1 MSSIASF
8 LNNSIVEN
16 TLKLI
21 LILYAGFIYKVNT
34 SHLHSWL
41 NDKIFSYVFISLTI
55 YALSKKFWF
64 SFILTALFYLLF
76 HWLTKFENKR
86 NNKQKLD
93 NKHFNTV
100 AEAQAAQA
108 AANNAEQSDSNSE
121 SESEYEKNTIPV
133 SLNTLKTRNR
143 LKHLAQNRKN
153 KNIFPR
159 KNNTSLH
166 SSFLQNV
173 QTTQKEYSAPN
184 QMKSNVNS
192 INQSSRTSGIS
203 QLPNTEG
210 VPEISHLTDQ
220 IVHHAMLNKNAP
232 VKTKLQQFIDL
243 QTQSDN
249 IYNTEFKF
257 IDQGLKKEN
266 IQPYDT
272 KNDKYYLYS

>member
-16 TLKLI
+16 TLKLF

-86 NNKQKLD
+86 HNKEKLD
-93 NKHFNTV
+93 IKHFNTV
-100 AEAQAAQA
+100 ADVQA

-133 SLNTLKTRNR
+133 SSNTQKNKNR
-143 LKHLAQNRKN
+143 LKHHAQNRIN
-153 KNIFPR
+153 KYIFPR
-159 KNNTSLH
+159 KNNTSLD

-192 INQSSRTSGIS
+192 INQSSRTSDIS

-220 IVHHAMLNKNAP
+220 VVHHAMLNKNAP